1 MAKAKSHN
9 NTNPTATAFL
19 NAVARVHLSHLFQD
33 PFLRAVFKAA
43 EDDGLAP
50 DLAEIDYP
58 KILDGGA
65 AEVIGDTGRRVRTL
79 VEA

>member
-1 MAKAKSHN
+1 MTKAASK
-9 NTNPTATAFL
+9 TTTPTAFL

-33 PFLRAVFKAA
+33 PFLRATFKAA

-50 DLAEIDYP
+50 DLVQVDHP
-58 KILDGGA
+58 KTLNGGA
-65 AEVIGDTGRRVRTL
+65 AERVLAL